1 METFYGASGSLPRA
15 GGNAPRHRVR
25 VVVDSTADLLPS
37 YAQVLGILV
46 VPNRVLIDGQV
57 LRDGVDI
64 TPSQFFARLPKA
76 SPLPRTEPVTPQD
89 LYQAYQLAFSRGA
102 TDIVSIHV
110 SSRLSLAAQHAAMAR
125 DALSRA
131 AGTPAPI
138 QVIDSQQAGI
148 GMWPA
153 VTEAAKLANVGA
165 TAHEVCDMARSVL
178 ARTRVFFMV
187 QSLEYLRR
195 NGRIGRGRELL
206 GTLLDAH
213 PIMTLEQGEVV
224 PMETVRPRSR
234 AMTRMRDLALGQG
247 PVDALLMCGSSAD
260 LMGAMENL
268 LRGHYAGTL
277 HQTWLG
283 PTIGANIGPAAAIAV
298 TLR

>member
-1 METFYGASGSLPRA
+1 
-15 GGNAPRHRVR
+15 VR

-37 YAQVLGILV
+37 FAQVLGIIV

-64 TPSQFFARLPKA
+64 SPSQFFARLPKA
-76 SPLPRTEPVTPQD
+76 SPMPRTEPVTPQD
-89 LYQAYQLAFSRGA
+89 LYEAYQMAFSHGA

-110 SSRLSLAAQHAAMAR
+110 SSRLSLAARHAAMAR
-125 DALSRA
+125 DAL
-131 AGTPAPI
+131 GGAPI
-138 QVIDSQQAGI
+138 QIIDSLQAGI

-165 TAHEVCDMARSVL
+165 TAQEVCAMAQSVL
-178 ARTRVFFMV
+178 ARTRVYFMV
-187 QSLEYLRR
+187 ASLEYMRR
-195 NGRIGRGRELL
+195 NGRIGRAREVL

-213 PIMTLEQGEVV
+213 PILTLSQGEVV
-224 PMETVRPRSR
+224 PVETVRPRTR
-234 AMTRMRDLALGQG
+234 AMARMCDLALSQG

-260 LMGAMENL
+260 LMGAMETL
-268 LRGHYAGTL
+268 LQGRYQGTL

-283 PTIGANIGPAAAIAV
+283 PTIGANIGPAAALAV
-298 TLR
+298 TVR